1 MVEKWRVANS
11 LEKLLAQLNGLAPW
25 RSKASDG
32 GIGDAAH
39 ATRASDH
46 NPWFV
51 LNGQPLVTAR
61 DFTHDP
67 ANGLDCHWLA
77 ETLVASRDKRI
88 KYIIW
93 NGKILDSRPGHNP
106 WKWAR
111 YTGSNPHTK
120 HLHLS
125 VMDNASADDTRM
137 WALTPHLPLDDD
149 MLLTDKMRR
158 DWDGLEMTVQTALL
172 EMWQN
177 ALDAV
182 LEVRKIRGELGA
194 LRTEVADLKARGE

>member
-1 MVEKWRVANS
+1 MTWRVAYS
-11 LEKLLAQLNGLAPW
+11 LEKLLTQLNAMAPW
-25 RSKASDG
+25 RSKLSDG
-32 GIGDAAH
+32 GIGDAVH

-51 LNGQPLVTAR
+51 LKGQPLVTAR

-67 ANGLDCHWLA
+67 ASGLDCHWLA
-77 ETLVASRDKRI
+77 ETLVASRDPRI

-93 NGKILDSRPGHNP
+93 NGKILDTRPRNNP
-106 WKWAR
+106 WKWVR

-125 VMDNASADDTRM
+125 VMDNASADDSRM

-149 MLLTDKMRR
+149 MQLSDKLRR
-158 DWDGLEMTVQTALL
+158 DWDGLEITVKTALL

-177 ALDAV
+177 AMDAV
-182 LEVRKIRGELGA
+182 LEVRKVRDELGA
-194 LRTEVADLKARGE
+194 LRTEVAELKARGE